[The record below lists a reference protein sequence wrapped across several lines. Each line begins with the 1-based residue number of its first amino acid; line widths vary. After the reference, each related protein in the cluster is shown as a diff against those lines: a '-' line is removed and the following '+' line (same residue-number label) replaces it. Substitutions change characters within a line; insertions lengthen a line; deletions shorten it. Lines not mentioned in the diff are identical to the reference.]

1 MLFKEN
7 TESTWTTGRAALKCI
22 WENELYLKV
31 IIVSQTVSVK
41 LSKKLSVYST
51 ISTRGEE
58 LSIHDMNNAWILEIS
73 VIWSL
78 SNESDR

>member
-31 IIVSQTVSVK
+31 IIVSQTVSVES
-41 LSKKLSVYST
+41 SKKLSVYST
-51 ISTRGEE
+51 RSARGEE
-58 LSIHDMNNAWILEIS
+58 MSIHGMNTWNLCNLISIKWI
-73 VIWSL
+73 
-78 SNESDR
+78 R